1 MFIRSL
7 PEGLCSNWP
16 LLANVFIARIAVR
29 AKNSMLTPIDHRPN
43 GWRLFLVLFVSAG
56 LALNLFMRFAW
67 PKLHKYAVGD
77 RTNWA
82 LINGYSIEPGEAFFE
97 CIVLHHNRRAVLS
110 PKSSRGYHHAAQKRY
125 SAAIRAGFAV
135 PETVA
140 GNGFIGVA
148 LQAQSPPTH

>member
-56 LALNLFMRFAW
+56 LALNLFMHFAW
-67 PKLHKYAVGD
+67 PKLRKYAVGD

-82 LINGYSIEPGEAFFE
+82 LINGYSIEPSEAFFE
-97 CIVLHHNRRAVLS
+97 SIGRSGLFSCQNSRAERVLCGPARE
-110 PKSSRGYHHAAQKRY
+110 
-125 SAAIRAGFAV
+125 AG
-135 PETVA
+135 
-140 GNGFIGVA
+140 
-148 LQAQSPPTH
+148 